1 VILADQVLELRARG
15 ELIHALRKR
24 KATDA
29 YSRLEDLAEQTPTD
43 DI

>member
-1 VILADQVLELRARG
+1 MRG
-15 ELIHALRKR
+15 DLIHALRKR

-29 YSRLEDLAEQTPTD
+29 YSRLEDIAEQTPTD

>member
-1 VILADQVLELRARG
+1 MRG
-15 ELIHALRKR
+15 ELIHCLRKR
-24 KATDA
+24 KTTDG

>member
-1 VILADQVLELRARG
+1 MRSDQ
-15 ELIHALRKR
+15 IHALRKR

-29 YSRLEDLAEQTPTD
+29 YSRLEDVGRTSRLAD